1 MNVQVEVT
9 WQTLQT
15 ITHSIILHTQV
26 LDKYIHFELIY
37 TTGYILPVIPIK
49 HLVNQDGGPTTP
61 KNWKM
66 TQNLQNQTY
75 MFYYVHM
82 LY

>member
-61 KNWKM
+61 HKLSTGTKP
-66 TQNLQNQTY
+66 
-75 MFYYVHM
+75 
-82 LY
+82 